1 MSVSTSCVTLSNGL
15 KMPLVGLGTWKS
27 KTGEVAMAVETAIK
41 AGYRHIVF
49 QAGYKHIV
57 FQAGYRHIG
66 FQAGF
71 KHIVFQVGYKYIVFQ
86 VGYKHI
92 VFQAGYRHIV
102 FQARYRHI
110 VFQAGYRHIDC
121 AAVYGNEVEVG
132 AGIKAGGVARDQLFI
147 TSKLWNT
154 KHHPEDVE
162 AACRATLS
170 DLGLE
175 YLDLYLI
182 HWPTAFQRGDD
193 KFPKNED
200 GTLKYDDI
208 SPVESHPY
216 LNQSR
221 LLEFCKE
228 RGIYLTAYSPLGS
241 PDRPWAKP
249 DEPKLLDD
257 LKISKMAEKYK
268 KSPAQIVLGWQ
279 VQRGVIVIPKSV
291 TPTRIVENAD
301 IFDFKLTE
309 EEMVEMAGFDCN
321 GRVVIPMVDGKPST
335 DNSASPRN
343 RILIYFILCIFQLNF
358 CLQFV
363 IASYLMYF
371 SQSDFFYDQIKIK
384 CILTVSGTKM

>member
-1 MSVSTSCVTLSNGL
+1 MSVSTSCISLNNGL

-27 KTGEVAMAVETAIK
+27 KTGEVAKAVETAIK
-41 AGYRHIVF
+41 
-49 QAGYKHIV
+49 
-57 FQAGYRHIG
+57 
-66 FQAGF
+66 
-71 KHIVFQVGYKYIVFQ
+71 
-86 VGYKHI
+86 
-92 VFQAGYRHIV
+92 
-102 FQARYRHI
+102 
-110 VFQAGYRHIDC
+110 AGYRHIDC

-162 AACRATLS
+162 GACRATLS

-208 SPVESHPY
+208 SPVETYLALEKLVQKGLVKSIGVSNFNSMQISEILEKCSIKPVTNQVESHPY

-228 RGIYLTAYSPLGS
+228 RKIYLTAYSPLGS

-257 LKISKMAEKYK
+257 LKISKMAEKHK

-291 TPTRIVENAD
+291 TPSRIAENAD
-301 IFDFKLTE
+301 IFDFELTE
-309 EEMVEMAGFDCN
+309 EEMVEMEGFDCN
-321 GRVVIPMVDGKPST
+321 GRVVVPMVDGEPR
-335 DNSASPRN
+335 DASHPHYPFN
-343 RILIYFILCIFQLNF
+343 IPF
-358 CLQFV
+358 
-363 IASYLMYF
+363 
-371 SQSDFFYDQIKIK
+371 
-384 CILTVSGTKM
+384 